1 MNFSAISTVASFNNL
16 LCINSWQQDNK
27 FYGADILMKP
37 LMVYVH
43 CFKKKKKEA
52 CWDSKMNTDNSII
65 RTEHAATCKL
75 RLKKENQMEF
85 LKE

>member
-1 MNFSAISTVASFNNL
+1 MFIAL
-16 LCINSWQQDNK
+16 K
-27 FYGADILMKP
+27 
-37 LMVYVH
+37 
-43 CFKKKKKEA
+43 KKKKKEA

-65 RTEHAATCKL
+65 RTEHAATCEL